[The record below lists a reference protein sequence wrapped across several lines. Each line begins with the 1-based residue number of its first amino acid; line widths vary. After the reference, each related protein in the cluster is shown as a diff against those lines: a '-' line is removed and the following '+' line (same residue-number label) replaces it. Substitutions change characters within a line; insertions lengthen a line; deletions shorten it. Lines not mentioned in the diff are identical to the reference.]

1 MVLELTI
8 GGPAYYHNH
17 FCCCTC
23 GGNDHENF
31 CCFVSDVTCEGPKSE
46 PWLLLTCD
54 GHVVS
59 FISFSSSKLC
69 THAEKN
75 NNSSYLFLS
84 IVMFRKWG
92 DVLKR
97 SHALDTRAQP
107 PPSFWALVKNMKK
120 STLSTSFCLL
130 CWWWMPSFPGY
141 YLHYC
146 LFAFWVMSAN
156 HLMLSFSNIRKSCSP
171 KADVMS
177 WTLFVMG

>member
-97 SHALDTRAQP
+97 SHVLDTRAHP
-107 PPSFWALVKNMKK
+107 PTQFLGSGQKYEKKHTVHIFLPVVLMMNAKLSWILLALLFICFLGNVSKSF
-120 STLSTSFCLL
+120 
-130 CWWWMPSFPGY
+130 
-141 YLHYC
+141 
-146 LFAFWVMSAN
+146 
-156 HLMLSFSNIRKSCSP
+156 
-171 KADVMS
+171 DVI
-177 WTLFVMG
+177 F